1 MMNSRSGWTQS
12 AKWFILRL
20 SVTLY
25 NREVSAMETSVFF
38 LPDWPPDLSPLL
50 WIALAVVGAAL
61 AGEWVRHH
69 LGLPRITAY
78 PVVGMLAAAIAGDRL
93 VAAHGDWLRTGL
105 DVALAIL
112 LFEMGSRVDLRWLR
126 HNRWLLVTSLLES
139 LAAFG
144 AVFFVSRYLGLATAP
159 AVLLAAI
166 GMATS
171 PAVVMRVVAECN
183 AQGQVST
190 RLLVLS
196 ALNTIYAVVAIHLA
210 TGALH
215 QRYSGDWVL
224 AIAHPLYLLG
234 AGLLVGKLLAVAV
247 SSLHRWLALR
257 DEYASIVLL
266 GLVLM
271 TIGLIEALRLPVTL
285 CMLFAGIVLRNG
297 ERRAWVFPQHFGSV
311 GGVLVVMLFLVV
323 GMQIKLEHL
332 MTGGGLALL
341 LIGARSLAKLCGVL
355 LLARPA
361 GVSWRQGLLLGLAL
375 APAAGPVM
383 VAAADLGRIY
393 PDLQLTLVPVAM
405 SAAAIMELAGP
416 VIVALCLK
424 WSGERRE

>member
-1 MMNSRSGWTQS
+1 
-12 AKWFILRL
+12 
-20 SVTLY
+20 
-25 NREVSAMETSVFF
+25 METSVFF

-126 HNRWLLVTSLLES
+126 HNRWLLVISLLES

-144 AVFFVSRYLGLATAP
+144 AVFVVSRYLGLAMAP

-297 ERRAWVFPQHFGSV
+297 ERRAWVFPHHFGSV

-355 LLARPA
+355 VLARPA

>member
-1 MMNSRSGWTQS
+1 
-12 AKWFILRL
+12 
-20 SVTLY
+20 
-25 NREVSAMETSVFF
+25 METSVFF

-144 AVFFVSRYLGLATAP
+144 AVFVVSRYLGLAMAP
-159 AVLLAAI
+159 SVLLAAI

-210 TGALH
+210 TGALA
-215 QRYSGDWVL
+215 STLTAPLTAPGGDRVAAL
-224 AIAHPLYLLG
+224 LLG
-234 AGLLVGKLLAVAV
+234 G
-247 SSLHRWLALR
+247 
-257 DEYASIVLL
+257 
-266 GLVLM
+266 
-271 TIGLIEALRLPVTL
+271 
-285 CMLFAGIVLRNG
+285 LRNSAG
-297 ERRAWVFPQHFGSV
+297 MVVA
-311 GGVLVVMLFLVV
+311 GGVLV
-323 GMQIKLEHL
+323 
-332 MTGGGLALL
+332 
-341 LIGARSLAKLCGVL
+341 
-355 LLARPA
+355 
-361 GVSWRQGLLLGLAL
+361 
-375 APAAGPVM
+375 
-383 VAAADLGRIY
+383 
-393 PDLQLTLVPVAM
+393 
-405 SAAAIMELAGP
+405 AAIGLVFNRRRSAPVELG
-416 VIVALCLK
+416 
-424 WSGERRE
+424 

>member
-1 MMNSRSGWTQS
+1 MTP
-12 AKWFILRL
+12 
-20 SVTLY
+20 
-25 NREVSAMETSVFF
+25 SVFF
-38 LPDWPPDLSPLL
+38 LPDWPLTLSPLL

-78 PVVGMLAAAIAGDRL
+78 PVVGMLVAALAGDPL
-93 VAAHGDWLRTGL
+93 VTEHSEWLRWGL
-105 DVALAIL
+105 DVALGIL
-112 LFEMGSRVDLRWLR
+112 LLELGSRVDLRWLR
-126 HNRWLLVTSLLES
+126 HNRWLLVTSLCES

-144 AVFFVSRYLGLATAP
+144 AVFALSRYLGLAIGP
-159 AVLLAAI
+159 AILLGAI
-166 GMATS
+166 GMASS
-171 PAVVMRVVAECN
+171 PAVIMRVVAESN

-190 RLLVLS
+190 RLLVLT
-196 ALNTIYAVVAIHLA
+196 ALNTIYAVVTIHLA
-210 TGALH
+210 MGALH
-215 QRYSGDWVL
+215 QHYRGDWVM
-224 AIAHPLYLLG
+224 AITHPLYLLG
-234 AGLLVGKLLAVAV
+234 GGLIVGMLLAEAI
-247 SSLHRWLALR
+247 SRLDRWLKLR

-285 CMLFAGIVLRNG
+285 CMLFAGLVLRNG
-297 ERRAWVFPQHFGSV
+297 TTRAWVFPRHFGSV

-323 GMQIKLEHL
+323 GMQIKIEHL
-332 MTGGGLALL
+332 LTGGLLALL
-341 LIGARSLAKLCGVL
+341 LIAARSLAKLGGVL

-361 GVSWRQGLLLGLAL
+361 GISWRQGLLLGLAL
-375 APAAGPVM
+375 SPAAGPVM
-383 VAAADLGRIY
+383 VAAADLGQIY
-393 PDLQLTLVPVAM
+393 PELQGTLMPVAM

>member
-1 MMNSRSGWTQS
+1 MKSS
-12 AKWFILRL
+12 I
-20 SVTLY
+20 
-25 NREVSAMETSVFF
+25 FF
-38 LPDWPPDLSPLL
+38 LPDWPLTVGPLL
-50 WIALAVVGAAL
+50 WVALAVVGAAL

-78 PVVGMLAAAIAGDRL
+78 PIVGMLVAALAGDPL
-93 VAAHGDWLRTGL
+93 IAEHSEWLHRGL

-112 LFEMGSRVDLRWLR
+112 LFELGSRVDLRWLR
-126 HNRWLLVTSLLES
+126 NNRWLLVTSLCES

-144 AVFFVSRYLGLATAP
+144 AVFLVSRHLGLAAEP

-171 PAVVMRVVAECN
+171 PAVIMRVVAESN

-190 RLLVLS
+190 RLLILT
-196 ALNTIYAVVAIHLA
+196 ALNTIYAVVTVHLA
-210 TGALH
+210 LGVLH
-215 QRYSGDWVL
+215 QRYSDDWVL
-224 AIAHPLYLLG
+224 AITHPLYLLG
-234 AGLLVGKLLAVAV
+234 GGLLVGMLLAEAV
-247 SSLHRWLALR
+247 SRLDRWLRLR
-257 DEYASIVLL
+257 DEYASAVLL

-285 CMLFAGIVLRNG
+285 CMLFAGIVLRNATP
-297 ERRAWVFPQHFGSV
+297 RAWVFPRHFGSV

-323 GMQIKLEHL
+323 GAQIKIEYLL
-332 MTGGGLALL
+332 TGGFLALV
-341 LIGARSLAKLCGVL
+341 LIGARSLAKLCGIL

-361 GVSWRQGLLLGLAL
+361 GISWRQGLLLGLAL
-375 APAAGPVM
+375 SPAAGPVM
-383 VAAADLGRIY
+383 VAAAEIGRIY
-393 PDLQLTLVPVAM
+393 PQLQGTMVPVAI

-424 WSGERRE
+424 WSGERRD